1 MKFMKSILMGTG
13 AVVLAGLILTL
24 LAPRAAHAIV
34 ATAVSV
40 VNTPPVTVVN
50 TTANPGSVL
59 DADKATRI
67 PYQSSIVQNCGVGV
81 TRCQF
86 NFTAA
91 PSGYRLV
98 VENVSAGLVLNGG
111 AAAPVVSLS
120 NPAGGSW
127 TFTGVVGQI
136 FDTPSGGFNQ
146 SVLAYFDPADG
157 QPIVA
162 LSANF
167 TSVPGFSQTVT
178 LSGYLQDC
186 TVLACPTIQR

>member
-1 MKFMKSILMGTG
+1 MKFAKSILMGTG

-24 LAPRAAHAIV
+24 LAPKAAHAIV

-50 TTANPGSVL
+50 TTANPGGVL

-67 PYQSSIVQNCGVGV
+67 PYQSSIVENCGEGV
-81 TRCQF
+81 SRCQF

-98 VENVSAGLVLNGG
+98 VENVSAGLVLNAG
-111 AAAPVVSLS
+111 AAAPVVSLFNS
-120 NPAGGSW
+120 AGGNW
-127 TFTGVVGQI
+127 TFTGVVGQA
-136 FDTPSGGFNQ
+136 FATPSGGFNQ
-146 SVLAYFDPADG
+146 SVLAYFDPTDG
-157 QPIVA
+157 QPTVSLIA
-162 LSANF
+162 NLISA
-167 TSVPGFSQTVT
+167 PGFSQTIT

-186 TVLACPTIQR
+186 AVVGCPAIQR